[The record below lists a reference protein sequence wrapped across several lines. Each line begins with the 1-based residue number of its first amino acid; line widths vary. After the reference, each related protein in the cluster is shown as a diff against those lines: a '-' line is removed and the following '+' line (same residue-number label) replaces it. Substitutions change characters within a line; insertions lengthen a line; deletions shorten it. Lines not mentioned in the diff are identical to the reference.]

1 VDVDF
6 GPPAGRKSLS
16 SRPSLSSGTRVPSQS
31 PGPGGSRFSRPSGL
45 TRPRSGATDDSLSGS
60 SPARASAGF
69 RTPVAN
75 PRLSKQFEEG
85 EDVKVKKK
93 DLPGYEDARIVTK
106 HSDGTYD
113 VRYDRNGRDERR
125 VLAARVARRPTADSS
140 SSAAAADEGKV
151 DSPQYRMG
159 QKVEAMYRGRGSYL
173 PATVLSVNSRT
184 GKMDIKWEDGMEERD
199 GMYHSATLFMRN
211 LFIHPLH
218 TSYSHHHIL
227 IPYLHT
233 HSPTSPVC
241 SCSPS

>member
-1 VDVDF
+1 
-6 GPPAGRKSLS
+6 
-16 SRPSLSSGTRVPSQS
+16 
-31 PGPGGSRFSRPSGL
+31 
-45 TRPRSGATDDSLSGS
+45 
-60 SPARASAGF
+60 
-69 RTPVAN
+69 VAN

-199 GMYHSATLFMRN
+199 GTCYYSAALFIHD

-218 TSYSHHHIL
+218 ISQSHPHIL
-227 IPYLHT
+227 TPFFNT
-233 HSPTSPVC
+233 HSTPVC
-241 SCSPS
+241 SYSPG